1 MANTDKIC
9 FDRILPHEIARPAP
23 GLRGPGSRPLSAGI
37 EDLEYAVRAPVSSLP
52 VFESHHE
59 RTILRPTTR
68 SARLPPAP
76 KGTVGPTALGSVVVR
91 A

>member
-37 EDLEYAVRAPVSSLP
+37 EDLEYAGRA
-52 VFESHHE
+52 
-59 RTILRPTTR
+59 
-68 SARLPPAP
+68 
-76 KGTVGPTALGSVVVR
+76 TVC
-91 A
+91 